1 MAMATS
7 SLRTVLEN
15 LRRSMLRHDGA
26 GLTDGELLE
35 GFISQ
40 RDGGAF
46 EALVGRH
53 GPMVLGVC
61 RRVLGNEADAE
72 DAFQATF
79 LVLVRKA
86 AFIRPRGMVGN
97 WLYGVAHKAARK
109 AKALNERRRAKE
121 KEAVFR
127 PKPEP
132 FGEDQQQRQALL
144 HQELRTLPDK
154 YRAAIV
160 LCDLEAKSIKEA
172 ARQLGCPPGTI
183 GTRLARG
190 RGMLARRLAR
200 QGLILSGGGIAI
212 LLSPGAASAG
222 VPLTLVASTVQA
234 ASRIAAGQAASG
246 MGYAQAAALAKGMVK
261 AMSLK
266 NCKIV
271 VALLAVGAI
280 SSLGVFTSTPAG
292 LRLTGPVQ
300 AGQQKDA
307 RAAENI
313 LQNPGF
319 EEGDQAPAHWSQGA
333 EVEGVEYIW
342 DKEKGKRGK
351 ASLCLHKTAER
362 FFPVAQWHQVVDR
375 KGDKP
380 ALRVTAQV
388 KAEGVTK
395 AIIDV
400 IFLDGDGEWVE
411 HKWAC
416 YIGAKEA
423 KDPPADHDW
432 KEYAGRV
439 EIPPAARKIQIG
451 LQIYGPGKVWFD
463 EVHAAYAK

>member
-1 MAMATS
+1 MATS
-7 SLRTVLEN
+7 ALGTVLEN

-35 GFISQ
+35 GFISR
-40 RDGGAF
+40 RDEAAF
-46 EALVGRH
+46 EALVRRH

-61 RRVLGNEADAE
+61 RRILRHEADAE

-86 AFIRPRGMVGN
+86 VSIWPRGQVGN
-97 WLYGVAHKAARK
+97 WLYGVAHNTALK
-109 AKALNERRRAKE
+109 AKAANERRRAKE
-121 KEAVFR
+121 KEAASWA
-127 PKPEP
+127 KPEP
-132 FGEDQQQRQALL
+132 CGEDERHLQALL
-144 HQELRTLPDK
+144 HQELRTLPEK

-172 ARQLGCPPGTI
+172 ARELGCPPGTI
-183 GTRLARG
+183 GTRLVRG

-200 QGLILSGGGIAI
+200 QGLILSGGAIAVAW
-212 LLSPGAASAG
+212 SANAASAS

-234 ASRIAAGQAASG
+234 ASRLAARQAASG
-246 MGYAQAAALAKGMVK
+246 ISGALVAAWAKGMVQ
-261 AMSLK
+261 AMSLTNLK
-266 NCKIV
+266 C
-271 VALLAVGAI
+271 VAVLLAVGAI

-292 LRLTGPVQ
+292 SRLPSPVQ
-300 AGQQKDA
+300 AGQQKAA

-313 LQNPGF
+313 LQNGGF
-319 EEGDQAPAHWSQGA
+319 EEGDQSPAHWSQGA

-342 DKEKGKRGK
+342 DKEKGQRGK

-362 FFPVAQWHQVVDR
+362 YFPIAQWYQVVDR
-375 KGDKP
+375 QGDKP

-388 KAEGVTK
+388 KAENVTK
-395 AIIDV
+395 AILDV
-400 IFLDGDGEWVE
+400 IFLDGDGEFIG
-411 HKWAC
+411 HKWAA

-423 KDPPADHDW
+423 KDPPANHDW

-439 EIPPAARKIQIG
+439 EIPAEAKKIQIG

-463 EVHAAYAK
+463 EVHAAYTK